1 MTTPADCG
9 CCAGQP
15 ALTPSDLDNPPGQPV
30 LRLRIGTHGRF
41 LASLTAD
48 LARSPALAALTT
60 RDRDD
65 PVIALFDAWAA
76 VLDVLAFY
84 QERIG
89 NEGYLRTA
97 TERRSV
103 QSLARAIGCELRP
116 GVAATTWLAFTMETA
131 PGAPLRAR
139 IEPWTR
145 AQSVPAQD
153 ERAQTFETLQAD
165 EARAA
170 WNALELAWLE
180 PAPPRFGARTL
191 CLAGAAT
198 RLKAGDAVLIVGD
211 ERVRDPGNENWDFRR
226 LTQVRE
232 YVPGPGE
239 DGAPAYTLISLERGL
254 GSAAPHVQPARRN
267 PRCYALRAQARLFG
281 YNAPDWRA
289 MPATLR
295 AAYLGM
301 ADDAKPSFSQFPQW
315 PGYTLADISD
325 PPGASGAGSGLYGE
339 YYRGRSFSERVMT
352 RTDPQLDFRWAAGGP
367 GDGMPA
373 DNFCVRWTGWVRAP
387 GSGSYTFH
395 VTADDGVRLW
405 VDGNLLIDQWR
416 EQSPTEYSASA
427 RLTAGRKHDIRIDY
441 YEASGDATLTLAW
454 SGPGLARQTI
464 PAASLFPADVHGV
477 HLDAVY
483 PKWVAGGWAVLSMP
497 GYEELYR
504 IAEAGPDA
512 RTGFAL
518 AGPTTRLTLRGERL
532 REQFN
537 DAVRETTAY
546 GESDA
551 LDWGVRPA
559 SGLTQGHA
567 LVLASYEPDLPQDRV
582 LAVSGLILD
591 ESDAANT
598 APRER
603 LMRGDALA
611 NVRVA
616 RDRASADL
624 EFEDGARA
632 TVTLAEA
639 SDIVRIQRNDSAG
652 GRTSLHLDADLAHAY
667 LPATVRINANVAPAS
682 HGDSRQMR
690 IQPEVLGSGAGNR
703 AFQRFTLQQKPLTFV
718 PAPTA
723 SGAASSL
730 EVRVDGLLWTEA
742 PRITELAPD
751 DRAYLLRLDD
761 SGGATVQFG
770 DGLHGARL
778 PSGSGNVEAR
788 YRVGLG
794 REGNVARGQLNVL
807 LTRAPGVKAVVNPA
821 AATGGVDPE
830 AGDAAR
836 RNAPLRVRTLDRIV
850 SLRDFEDFSAAF
862 TGIGKSQAVWLWDGE
877 QRLVHLTVAGEDGAA
892 LDPAGALYR
901 NLLAAIDGARPPYQ
915 PLRVAPCRYL
925 GFGLRA
931 GLGIDPRYETPKVL
945 QAARARVLEAFGFAA
960 RAFGQPVHGAEVLTV
975 LQGVPGVQW
984 VDLDSLV
991 LDGGLNTGLNPG
1003 LGTGLSAV
1011 LSSVTARCSNG
1022 PGATLPAR
1030 TARWQQGSLQ
1040 PDELLRPDPA
1050 NILLTERT

>member
-15 ALTPSDLDNPPGQPV
+15 ALTPSDLANPPGQPA
-30 LRLRIGTHGRF
+30 LRLRVGTHGRF

-48 LARSPALAALTT
+48 LARSPELAALTT

-65 PVIALFDAWAA
+65 PVMALFDAWAA

-103 QSLARAIGCELRP
+103 QSLARAIGYELRP
-116 GVAATTWLAFTMETA
+116 GVAATTWLAFTLETA

-139 IEPWTR
+139 VEPWTR

-153 ERAQTFETLQAD
+153 ERAQTFETLQAV

-198 RLKAGDAVLIVGD
+198 RLKPGDAVLIVGD
-211 ERVRDPGNENWDFRR
+211 ERERDPGNENWDFRR

-232 YVPGPGE
+232 FVPGPGE

-254 GSAAPHVQPARRN
+254 GSPSPYVQPARRN

-281 YNAPDWRA
+281 HNAPDWRA
-289 MPATLR
+289 MPAPLR

-315 PGYTLADISD
+315 PGFTLAEVSD
-325 PPGASGAGSGLYGE
+325 PPGTRSPGSGLYGE
-339 YYRGRSFSERVMT
+339 YYRGKAFAERLMT
-352 RTDPQLDFRWAAGGP
+352 RTDAQIDFHWAAGGP
-367 GDGMPA
+367 GGGVPA
-373 DNFCVRWTGWVRAP
+373 DNFSVRWTGWVLAP
-387 GSGSYTFH
+387 ASGSFTFH

-405 VDGNLLIDQWR
+405 VDGVLLIDQWR
-416 EQSPTEYSASA
+416 EQSPTEYSGSA
-427 RLTAGRKHDIRIDY
+427 RLTAGRKHDIRIEY
-441 YEASGDATLTLAW
+441 YEATGDATIALAW
-454 SGPGLARQTI
+454 SGPGLARQAI
-464 PAASLFPADVHGV
+464 PAASLYPADVHGV
-477 HLDAVY
+477 HLDASY
-483 PKWVAGGWAVLSMP
+483 PKWVAGSWAVLSMP
-497 GYEELYR
+497 SYEEVYR
-504 IAEAGPDA
+504 IADATPDA

-518 AGPTTRLTLRGERL
+518 AGPTTRLTLRGERV

-537 DAVRETTAY
+537 DALRETTAY
-546 GESDA
+546 GESEL
-551 LDWGVRPA
+551 LDWGQRPA
-559 SGLTQGHA
+559 SGLAQGH
-567 LVLASYEPDLPQDRV
+567 VLALSAHEPALPEGRV
-582 LAVSGLILD
+582 LAVTGLVLD
-591 ESDAANT
+591 EDDAANA
-598 APRER
+598 APRAR
-603 LMRGDALA
+603 LLRGDPLA
-611 NVRVA
+611 GVRVA
-616 RDRASADL
+616 RDRASAEL

-632 TVTLAEA
+632 TVSLAEA

-652 GRTSLHLDADLAHAY
+652 GRTSLLLDADLAHAY

-690 IQPEVLGSGAGNR
+690 IQPETLGSGAGNQP
-703 AFQRFTLQQKPLTFV
+703 FQRFALRQKPLTFV

-723 SGAASSL
+723 SGAASTL

-742 PRITELAPD
+742 PRITALAPD
-751 DRAYLLRLDD
+751 ERAYLLRVDD

-794 REGNVARGQLNVL
+794 REGNVARGQLSVL
-807 LTRAPGVKAVVNPA
+807 LTRAPGVKAVVNPV
-821 AATGGVDPE
+821 AATGGADPE

-850 SLRDFEDFSAAF
+850 SLRDFEDYAAAF
-862 TGIGKSQAVWLWDGE
+862 TGIGKAQAVWLWNGE

-901 NLLAAIDGARPPYQ
+901 NLLAAIDAARPPYQ

-925 GFGLRA
+925 DFGIRA
-931 GLGIDPRYETPKVL
+931 GVGVDPRHEAPKVL
-945 QAARARVLEAFGFAA
+945 QAARARMLDAFGFAA
-960 RAFGQPVHGAEVLTV
+960 RAFGQPVHGAEVLAV
-975 LQGVPGVQW
+975 LQGVEGVQW
-984 VDLDSLV
+984 VDLDALV
-991 LDGGLNTGLNPG
+991 LDAGLDGV
-1003 LGTGLSAV
+1003 A
-1011 LSSVTARCSNG
+1011 ARRSNG
-1022 PGATLPAR
+1022 PDATLPAR
-1030 TARWQQGSLQ
+1030 SARWQQGRLQ
-1040 PDELLRPDPA
+1040 PAELLRPDPA
-1050 NILLTERT
+1050 GILLSERT

>member
-1 MTTPADCG
+1 MTAPADCG

-15 ALTPSDLDNPPGQPV
+15 ALTPATLANPPGQPA

-48 LARSPALAALTT
+48 LARAPGLAALTT

-65 PVIALFDAWAA
+65 PVMALFDAWAA

-103 QSLARAIGCELRP
+103 QSLARAIGYELRP
-116 GVAATTWLAFTMETA
+116 GVAATTWLAFTLETA
-131 PGAPLRAR
+131 PGAPPRAR
-139 IEPWTR
+139 VEPWTR
-145 AQSVPAQD
+145 TQSVPAQD
-153 ERAQTFETLQAD
+153 ERAQTFETLAAV

-180 PAPPRFGARTL
+180 PTPPRFGARTL

-198 RLKAGDAVLIVGD
+198 RLKPGDAVLIVGD
-211 ERVRDPGNENWDFRR
+211 ERARDPGNENWDFRR
-226 LTQVRE
+226 VTQVRE
-232 YVPGPGE
+232 FVPGPGE

-254 GSAAPHVQPARRN
+254 GSAQPHVQPARRN
-267 PRCYALRAQARLFG
+267 ARCHALRAQARLFG

-315 PGYTLADISD
+315 PGFTLADVSD
-325 PPGASGAGSGLYGE
+325 PPGGSGPGAGLYGE
-339 YYRGRSFSERVMT
+339 YYRGRTFSERIMT
-352 RTDPQLDFRWAAGGP
+352 RTDAQVDFHWAAGGP
-367 GDGMPA
+367 GDGVPA
-373 DNFCVRWTGWVRAP
+373 DHFCVRWTGWVRAP
-387 GSGSYTFH
+387 ASGSYTFH

-405 VDGNLLIDQWR
+405 LDGDLLIDQWR
-416 EQSPTEYSASA
+416 EQSPTEYAASA
-427 RLTAGRKHDIRIDY
+427 RLTAGRKHDIRLEY
-441 YEASGDATLTLAW
+441 YEAGGDATIALAW

-464 PAASLFPADVHGV
+464 PAASLYPADVHGV
-477 HLDAVY
+477 HLDASH

-497 GYEELYR
+497 NYEELYR
-504 IAEAGPDA
+504 IADATPDA

-518 AGPTTRLTLRGERL
+518 AGPTTRLTLRGERV

-537 DAVRETTAY
+537 DALRETTAY
-546 GESDA
+546 GESEP
-551 LDWGVRPA
+551 LDWGQRPA

-567 LVLASYEPDLPQDRV
+567 LTLAAYEPDLPEGRV
-582 LAVSGLILD
+582 LAVSGLVLD
-591 ESDAANT
+591 EADAANA

-603 LMRGDALA
+603 LLRGDPLA
-611 NVRVA
+611 GVRVA
-616 RDRASADL
+616 RDRASAEL

-632 TVTLAEA
+632 AVTLAEA

-652 GRTSLHLDADLAHAY
+652 GRTALLLDADLAHAY

-690 IQPEVLGSGAGNR
+690 IQPEALGSGAGNR
-703 AFQRFTLQQKPLTFV
+703 AFQRFTLQQAPLTFV

-730 EVRVDGLLWTEA
+730 EVRVDGLLWNEA
-742 PRITELAPD
+742 PRITALAPG

-794 REGNVARGQLNVL
+794 REGNVAPGQLSVL
-807 LTRAPGVKAVVNPA
+807 LTRAPGVKAVTNPQ

-850 SLRDFEDFSAAF
+850 SLRDFEDFAAAF
-862 TGIGKSQAVWLWDGE
+862 TGIGKAQAMWLWDGE
-877 QRLVHLTVAGEDGAA
+877 TRLVHLTVAGEDGAA

-901 NLLAAIDGARPPYQ
+901 NLLAAIDAARPPYQ

-925 GFGLRA
+925 DFGVRA
-931 GLGIDPRYETPKVL
+931 GLGIDPRHEAPRVLAAARDRVL
-945 QAARARVLEAFGFAA
+945 QAFGFAA
-960 RAFGQPVHGAEVLTV
+960 RAFGQPVHGGEVLAV
-975 LQGVPGVQW
+975 LQGVDGVQW
-984 VDLDSLV
+984 VDLDALV
-991 LDGGLNTGLNPG
+991 LAEGLDG
-1003 LGTGLSAV
+1003 SA
-1011 LSSVTARCSNG
+1011 ARRSAG
-1022 PGATLPAR
+1022 PDATLPAR
-1030 TARWQQGSLQ
+1030 TARWQQGSLR
-1040 PDELLRPDPA
+1040 PAELLRPDPA
-1050 NILLTERT
+1050 GILLTERT

>member
-15 ALTPSDLDNPPGQPV
+15 ALTPSDLANPPGQPA

-48 LARSPALAALTT
+48 LARSQALSALTT

-65 PVIALFDAWAA
+65 PVLALFDAWAA

-103 QSLARAIGCELRP
+103 QSLARAIGYELRP
-116 GVAATTWLAFTMETA
+116 GVAATTWLAFTLETA

-139 IEPWTR
+139 VEPWTR

-153 ERAQTFETLQAD
+153 EQAQTFETLQAL

-170 WNALELAWLE
+170 WNALQLAWRE
-180 PAPPRFGARTL
+180 PVPPRFGARTL

-198 RLKAGDAVLIVGD
+198 RLKPGDAVLIVGD
-211 ERVRDPGNENWDFRR
+211 ERLRDPGNENWDFRR

-232 YVPGPGE
+232 FTPGPGE
-239 DGAPAYTLISLERGL
+239 DGAPAYTLISLDRGL
-254 GSAAPHVQPARRN
+254 GSAAPHVQPAQRN
-267 PRCYALRAQARLFG
+267 PRCHALRAQARLFG
-281 YNAPDWRA
+281 HNAPDWRA

-301 ADDAKPSFSQFPQW
+301 ADDAKPAFSQFPQW
-315 PGYTLADISD
+315 PGFTLADVSD
-325 PPGASGAGSGLYGE
+325 PPGTAAPGTGLYGE
-339 YYRGRSFSERVMT
+339 YYRGKAYGQRVMT
-352 RTDPQLDFRWAAGGP
+352 RTDAQVDFHWAASGP

-373 DNFCVRWTGWVRAP
+373 DNFSVRWTGWVLASV
-387 GSGSYTFH
+387 SGSHVFH

-405 VDGNLLIDQWR
+405 VDGDLLIDQWR
-416 EQSPTEYSASA
+416 EQSPTEYSASV

-441 YEASGDATLTLAW
+441 YEATGDATISLAW
-454 SGPGLARQTI
+454 TVPGQARQAI
-464 PAASLFPADVHGV
+464 PAASLYPADVHGV
-477 HLDAVY
+477 HLDAAY
-483 PKWVAGGWAVLSMP
+483 PKWMPGGWAVLSMP
-497 GYEELYR
+497 SYEELYR
-504 IAEAGPDA
+504 IADATPDA
-512 RTGFAL
+512 REGFAL
-518 AGPTTRLTLRGERL
+518 AGATTRLTLRGERV

-537 DAVRETTAY
+537 HALRETAAY
-546 GESDA
+546 GESEP
-551 LDWGVRPA
+551 LDWGARPA
-559 SGLTQGHA
+559 SGLAQGHE
-567 LVLASYEPDLPQDRV
+567 LVLDAYEPDLPEGRMLAVTGLV
-582 LAVSGLILD
+582 LAED
-591 ESDAANT
+591 DAANA
-598 APRER
+598 APGAR
-603 LMRGDALA
+603 LLRGDPLA
-611 NVRVA
+611 SVRVA

-624 EFEDGARA
+624 EFEDGARV
-632 TVTLAEA
+632 TVSLAEA

-652 GRTSLHLDADLAHAY
+652 GRTALLLDADLAHAY

-723 SGAASSL
+723 SGAASTL
-730 EVRVDGLLWTEA
+730 ELRVDGLLWNEA
-742 PRITELAPD
+742 PRITALAPD
-751 DRAYLLRLDD
+751 ERAYLLRLDD

-770 DGLHGARL
+770 DGAHGARL

-794 REGNVARGQLNVL
+794 RQGNVAAGQLSVL

-821 AATGGVDPE
+821 AATGGTDPE
-830 AGDAAR
+830 AGDMAR

-850 SLRDFEDFSAAF
+850 SLRDFEDYAAAF
-862 TGIGKSQAVWLWDGE
+862 TGIGKAQAVWLWDGE

-901 NLLAAIDGARPPYQ
+901 NLLAAIDAARPPYQ

-925 GFGLRA
+925 DFGLRA
-931 GLGIDPRYETPKVL
+931 GLGIDARYEAPKVL
-945 QAARARVLEAFGFAA
+945 QAAHARLLDAFGFAA
-960 RAFGQPVHGAEVLTV
+960 RAFGQPVHGAEALAV
-975 LQGVPGVQW
+975 LQEVPGVLW
-984 VDLDSLV
+984 VDLDALV
-991 LDGGLNTGLNPG
+991 FNAGLDGV
-1003 LGTGLSAV
+1003 AARR
-1011 LSSVTARCSNG
+1011 SSG
-1022 PGATLPAR
+1022 PDATLPAR
-1030 TARWQQGSLQ
+1030 SARWQQGSLQ
-1040 PDELLRPDPA
+1040 PAELLRPDPA
-1050 NILLTERT
+1050 NLLLSERT